1 LHRDATGLSAGLGE
15 AFGEL
20 PGIGRLFAGDIPL
33 VEATLTLT
41 DWMGRLPRDRNH
53 WGVVHGD
60 FELDNMAW
68 AGSRSIAY
76 DFDEAAVSWFAADIA
91 CAVRDLTDCTG
102 LTGPPA
108 PARHLPSSE
117 GMAGRRACV
126 PRRQGSLFNN
136 RYTQQGRSDAAGGGR

>member
-1 LHRDATGLSAGLGE
+1 MMVEAAPGDQADIADLTGSRARRWGQALARLHRDATGLSAGLGE

-20 PGIGRLFAGDIPL
+20 PGMGRLFAGDIPL

-68 AGSRSIAY
+68 AVDRSPTTLTRPLSPGSPPTLPVR
-76 DFDEAAVSWFAADIA
+76 
-91 CAVRDLTDCTG
+91 CAT
-102 LTGPPA
+102 
-108 PARHLPSSE
+108 
-117 GMAGRRACV
+117 
-126 PRRQGSLFNN
+126 
-136 RYTQQGRSDAAGGGR
+136 